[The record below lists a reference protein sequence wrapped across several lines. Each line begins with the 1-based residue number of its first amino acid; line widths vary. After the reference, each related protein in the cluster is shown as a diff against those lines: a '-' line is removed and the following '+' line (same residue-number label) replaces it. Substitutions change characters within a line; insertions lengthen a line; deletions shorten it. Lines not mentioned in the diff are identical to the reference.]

1 VVKKLLILF
10 VFTIAIFILF
20 NSIIMPWYVKHSDLV
35 KVPGVIGLNYLEA
48 KRIIEDSGLEVKQET
63 RFDESRP
70 IGEIVDQ
77 NPPAEQ
83 FVKDGRRIYLVV
95 CGGEQLIEIP
105 KLVGRTIR
113 DATFTLEQRNL
124 KVGEVVKKFS
134 NEYNDDVVI
143 TQIVQ
148 PGSLVKRNT
157 KIDLIVSNGPRL
169 GDIVIP
175 DLIGKNL
182 IEAKKILVDSK
193 LKLGKVTYQSSDQ
206 LPGKIVDQYPKM
218 DKSAKDNTE
227 VDVFVSKQKIE
238 EEFLDE
244 DETDIDGN
252 IKEDTEGTIPKPN
265 PDKPKDDGEK
275 KEQPKEKKRDQ
286 PKEKKKEQPKEMKKK
301 EQPKEKVDDTKTGN

>member
-1 VVKKLLILF
+1 VLKKLLILF
-10 VFTIAIFILF
+10 VIVIAIVILF

-70 IGEIVDQ
+70 IGEIIDQ

-83 FVKDGRRIYLVV
+83 MVKDGRRVYLVV

-206 LPGKIVDQYPKM
+206 SPGKIVDQYPKK
-218 DKSAKDNTE
+218 DKSAKDDTE

-238 EEFLDE
+238 EEFFDE
-244 DETDIDGN
+244 EETGIDGH
-252 IKEDTEGTIPKPN
+252 IEGDTENTIPKPD

-275 KEQPKEKKRDQ
+275 KEQPKEKK
-286 PKEKKKEQPKEMKKK
+286 KKDQPKEMKKK
-301 EQPKEKVDDTKTGN
+301 EQPKDKDDTKTGNL

>member
-1 VVKKLLILF
+1 
-10 VFTIAIFILF
+10 
-20 NSIIMPWYVKHSDLV
+20 MPWYVKHSDLV

-70 IGEIVDQ
+70 IGEIIDQ

-83 FVKDGRRIYLVV
+83 MVKDGRRIYLVV

-148 PGSLVKRNT
+148 PGSLVKRDT

-182 IEAKKILVDSK
+182 VEAKKILVDSK

-206 LPGKIVDQYPKM
+206 PPGKIVDQYPKR

-238 EEFLDE
+238 EEFFDE
-244 DETDIDGN
+244 NETGTDGH
-252 IKEDTEGTIPKPN
+252 IEEDTENDRPKP
-265 PDKPKDDGEK
+265 DADTPKDDGEK
-275 KEQPKEKKRDQ
+275 KEQPKEKK
-286 PKEKKKEQPKEMKKK
+286 KKDPPKEMKKK
-301 EQPKEKVDDTKTGN
+301 EQPKDKDDTKTGNL

>member
-1 VVKKLLILF
+1 
-10 VFTIAIFILF
+10 
-20 NSIIMPWYVKHSDLV
+20 MPWYVKHSDLV

-70 IGEIVDQ
+70 IGEIIDQ

-105 KLVGRTIR
+105 KLVGRSVR

-134 NEYNDDVVI
+134 NEYDDNVVI

-157 KIDLIVSNGPRL
+157 KVDLIVSNGPRL

-182 IEAKKILVDSK
+182 IEAKKILVDMK

-206 LPGKIVDQYPKM
+206 SPGKIVDQYPKK
-218 DKSAKDNTE
+218 DKSAKDDTE
-227 VDVFVSKQKIE
+227 VDVFVSKEKIE
-238 EEFLDE
+238 EEFFDE
-244 DETDIDGN
+244 DETGVDGH
-252 IKEDTEGTIPKPN
+252 IEEDTEN
-265 PDKPKDDGEK
+265 DKPKPDVDTPKDDSEK
-275 KEQPKEKKRDQ
+275 KEQPK
-286 PKEKKKEQPKEMKKK
+286 KKKDPPKEMKKK
-301 EQPKEKVDDTKTGN
+301 ELPKDKDDTKTGNL

>member
-1 VVKKLLILF
+1 MVKKLLILF
-10 VFTIAIFILF
+10 VIVIAIVFLF

-70 IGEIVDQ
+70 IGEIIDQ

-105 KLVGRTIR
+105 KLVGRTVR

-134 NEYNDDVVI
+134 NEYDDNVVI

-182 IEAKKILVDSK
+182 IEAKKILVDMK

-206 LPGKIVDQYPKM
+206 SPGKIVDQYPKK
-218 DKSAKDNTE
+218 DKSAKDDTE
-227 VDVFVSKQKIE
+227 VDVFVSKEKIE
-238 EEFLDE
+238 EEFFDE
-244 DETDIDGN
+244 DETGVDGH
-252 IKEDTEGTIPKPN
+252 IEEDTEN
-265 PDKPKDDGEK
+265 DKPKPDVDTPKDDSEK
-275 KEQPKEKKRDQ
+275 KEQPEEKKD
-286 PKEKKKEQPKEMKKK
+286 PPKEMKKK
-301 EQPKEKVDDTKTGN
+301 ELPKDKDDTKTGNL

>member
-1 VVKKLLILF
+1 
-10 VFTIAIFILF
+10 
-20 NSIIMPWYVKHSDLV
+20 MPWYVKHSDLV

-70 IGEIVDQ
+70 IGEIIDQ

-83 FVKDGRRIYLVV
+83 MVKDGRRVYLVV

-206 LPGKIVDQYPKM
+206 SPGKIVDQYPKK
-218 DKSAKDNTE
+218 DKSAKDDTE

-238 EEFLDE
+238 EEFFDE
-244 DETDIDGN
+244 EETGIDGH
-252 IKEDTEGTIPKPN
+252 IEGDTENTIPKPD

-275 KEQPKEKKRDQ
+275 KEQPKEKK
-286 PKEKKKEQPKEMKKK
+286 KKDQPKEMKKK
-301 EQPKEKVDDTKTGN
+301 EQPKDKDDTKTGNL

>member
-1 VVKKLLILF
+1 
-10 VFTIAIFILF
+10 
-20 NSIIMPWYVKHSDLV
+20 MPWYVKHSDLV

-70 IGEIVDQ
+70 IGEIIDQ

-105 KLVGRTIR
+105 KLVGRSVR

-143 TQIVQ
+143 TQIVR
-148 PGSLVKRNT
+148 PGSRVKRNT

-182 IEAKKILVDSK
+182 VEAKKILVDSK
-193 LKLGKVTYQSSDQ
+193 LQLGKVTYQSSDQ
-206 LPGKIVDQYPKM
+206 PPGKIVDQYPKM

-227 VDVFVSKQKIE
+227 VDVFVSKQKIT
-238 EEFLDE
+238 EEFDLEE

-252 IKEDTEGTIPKPN
+252 IKEDTENGKPKPD

-275 KEQPKEKKRDQ
+275 KEQPKEKKKD
-286 PKEKKKEQPKEMKKK
+286 PPKEMKKQ
-301 EQPKEKVDDTKTGN
+301 ELPKDKDDTKTGNL

>member
-1 VVKKLLILF
+1 MVKKLLILF
-10 VFTIAIFILF
+10 VIVIAIVFLF

-70 IGEIVDQ
+70 IGEIIDQ

-182 IEAKKILVDSK
+182 IEAKKILVDMK

-206 LPGKIVDQYPKM
+206 SPGKIVDQYPKK
-218 DKSAKDNTE
+218 DKSAKDDTE
-227 VDVFVSKQKIE
+227 VDVFVSKEKIE
-238 EEFLDE
+238 EEFFDE
-244 DETDIDGN
+244 DETGVDGH
-252 IKEDTEGTIPKPN
+252 IEEDTENDRPKP
-265 PDKPKDDGEK
+265 DVDTPKDDGEK
-275 KEQPKEKKRDQ
+275 KEQPEEKKD
-286 PKEKKKEQPKEMKKK
+286 PPKEMKKK
-301 EQPKEKVDDTKTGN
+301 ELPKDKDDTKTGNL

>member
-1 VVKKLLILF
+1 
-10 VFTIAIFILF
+10 
-20 NSIIMPWYVKHSDLV
+20 MPWYVKHSDLV

-70 IGEIVDQ
+70 IGEIIDQ

-83 FVKDGRRIYLVV
+83 MVKDGRRIYLVV

-105 KLVGRTIR
+105 NLVGRTIR
-113 DATFTLEQRNL
+113 AATFTLEQRNL

-148 PGSLVKRNT
+148 PGSLVKRDT

-175 DLIGKNL
+175 NLIGKNL
-182 IEAKKILVDSK
+182 VEAKKILVDSK
-193 LKLGKVTYQSSDQ
+193 LQLGKVTYQSSNQ
-206 LPGKIVDQYPKM
+206 PPGKIVDQYPKK
-218 DKSAKDNTE
+218 DKSAKDNTQ
-227 VDVFVSKQKIE
+227 VDVFVSKQKIT

-244 DETDIDGN
+244 DETGVDSN
-252 IKEDTEGTIPKPN
+252 IKEDTENTKPKPEA
-265 PDKPKDDGEK
+265 DTPKEDGEK
-275 KEQPKEKKRDQ
+275 KEQPKEKKKD
-286 PKEKKKEQPKEMKKK
+286 PPKEMKKK
-301 EQPKEKVDDTKTGN
+301 EQPKDKDDDTKTGNL

>member
-1 VVKKLLILF
+1 MLKKLIILF
-10 VFTIAIFILF
+10 VIVIAIVILF

-70 IGEIVDQ
+70 IGEIIDQ

-83 FVKDGRRIYLVV
+83 MVKDGRRVYLVV

-206 LPGKIVDQYPKM
+206 SPGKIVDQYPKK
-218 DKSAKDNTE
+218 DKSAKDDTE

-238 EEFLDE
+238 EEFFDE
-244 DETDIDGN
+244 EETGIDGH
-252 IKEDTEGTIPKPN
+252 IEGDTENTIPKPD

-275 KEQPKEKKRDQ
+275 KEQPKEKK
-286 PKEKKKEQPKEMKKK
+286 KKDQPKEMKKK
-301 EQPKEKVDDTKTGN
+301 EQPKDKDDTKTGNL